1 MIDKQRSSDVNKQ
14 VLKYDL
20 GLKQLSNT
28 SVFLKDNIFVLSP
41 SMQNDHNWFDLRK
54 VNVNRFKERPYKGFL
69 LVRYFDKFLVTDL
82 ASFIKQMMPEDKFV
96 YTKTIGE
103 HWKFNILINGNN
115 YSIVNQQ
122 NRRTP
127 YRIEEVSASRLS
139 ELIK

>member
-1 MIDKQRSSDVNKQ
+1 MSDRQRSSDVNKHI
-14 VLKYDL
+14 LKHNL

-28 SVFLKDNIFVLSP
+28 SVFLKDNLFVLSP

-54 VNVNRFKERPYKGFL
+54 VNINRFKERPYKGFL
-69 LVRYFDKFLVTDL
+69 LVRYFDKFLITDL
-82 ASFIKQMMPEDKFV
+82 ADFAKHMMPEERFV

-103 HWKFNILINGNN
+103 HWKFNILVNGSK

-127 YRIEEVSASRLS
+127 YHIEEISAERLP
-139 ELIK
+139 ELI